1 LRGPHQRDEGR
12 AHQGERRE
20 LDREPLYGPGREAVQ
35 RAGRRLCYEFSCT
48 FWLKPSRPVT
58 PIFASLVSCLLRA
71 AHGPRRRSACFGPTL
86 ATSQGWHFNA
96 VDPSEGMGLAGGVEG
111 DARGQNIW
119 PLVPCGV
126 PSEEARGWK
135 AIHQCSLPT
144 VRKNGQRC
152 RLVSRKVLRE
162 PWRAAM

>member
-1 LRGPHQRDEGR
+1 MRGLHQRDEGR

-20 LDREPLYGPGREAVQ
+20 LGREPLYGPGREPVQ

-58 PIFASLVSCLLRA
+58 PIFASLVSCLLRV

-86 ATSQGWHFNA
+86 ATSQGWHLNA

-111 DARGQNIW
+111 DALGQNIW

-126 PSEEARGWK
+126 PASRRAKGSCCEG
-135 AIHQCSLPT
+135 P
-144 VRKNGQRC
+144 
-152 RLVSRKVLRE
+152 LVLW
-162 PWRAAM
+162 PPPP